1 MIVIYGDKMKK
12 KNIVL
17 IGFMGTGKTYIGK
30 LISKKLDMEFYD
42 TDNVIEKDCECRI
55 SYIFEKHGENYFR
68 RIESK
73 VISKISKKEN
83 IVISTGGGVVLYKN
97 NIEILKKKGIIFLLD
112 GNFNTIINN
121 LQGNIE
127 KRPLLKGTDWKNKA
141 VELFLRRKELYYN
154 NADYIIKIDNKNREV
169 IAEEIIN
176 IYNLQK

>member
-1 MIVIYGDKMKK
+1 MKK

-30 LISKKLDMEFYD
+30 HISKKLNMEFYD
-42 TDNVIEKDCECRI
+42 TDSIIERDCECRI
-55 SYIFEKHGENYFR
+55 SYIFEKYGESYFR
-68 RIESK
+68 KIESK

-83 IVISTGGGVVLYKN
+83 IVISTGGGIVLNKS
-97 NIEILKKKGIIFLLD
+97 NIEILKEKGIIFLLD

-121 LQGNIE
+121 LYGNIE
-127 KRPLLKGTDWKNKA
+127 KRPLLKGTDWEKKA

-154 NADYIIKIDNKNREV
+154 SADYIINIDNKNRDV